1 MKTPP
6 AIQRAAAKKK
16 QNAVK
21 VVLTIG
27 ASAYAG
33 ASSGQYGHAEMDA
46 LRKFIM
52 DHDSVSAAAVALN
65 AAGTKTVSCPGTD
78 VCGSCN
84 AVLSALGFSAEVGTT
99 LSDEPSGGVSWGA
112 NMKVEELM
120 KHMGLKGTYDKAIK
134 DGAH

>member
-27 ASAYAG
+27 ASGYAG

-52 DHDSVSAAAVALN
+52 DHDSVSDAAVALN

-84 AVLSALGFSAEVGTT
+84 AVLNALGFSAVAGTT

-120 KHMGLKGTYDKAIK
+120 KHMGLKGTYDQAIK